1 MMRTYTSLRP
11 ANLRGRQT
19 EGKAAS
25 TLLTVC
31 FSIFLCLVLYAALR
45 IPQTNQAIRQIRRE
59 INDGRLRQEELQK
72 TLLNTENKLEELM
85 DGGRIARM
93 ATPLGLRHPPHDQ
106 RVIPMKVCRTKEG
119 KVYPVMVG
127 SRR

>member
-1 MMRTYTSLRP
+1 MNTPCHRHASH
-11 ANLRGRQT
+11 N
-19 EGKAAS
+19 AARCAPPPPHAQNDS
-25 TLLTVC
+25 
-31 FSIFLCLVLYAALR
+31 AAD
-45 IPQTNQAIRQIRRE
+45 IPPTNQAIRQIRRE